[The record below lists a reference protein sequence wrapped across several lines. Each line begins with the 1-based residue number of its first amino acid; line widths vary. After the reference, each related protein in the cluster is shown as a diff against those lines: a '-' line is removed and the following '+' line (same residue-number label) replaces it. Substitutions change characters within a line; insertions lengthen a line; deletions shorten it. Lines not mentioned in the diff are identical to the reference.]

1 METSIEV
8 QASAA
13 AAWELLTDTRRW
25 SLWGPSVVAAGCD
38 PPVIGPDSVGWVQT
52 AVGVRLPF
60 RITRF
65 DQGRSW
71 SWQVAGIPATG
82 HRVEALG
89 PHRCRV
95 CFEVPF
101 WAAPYVAVCWLAAK
115 RIKHILEKE
124 NRV

>member
-25 SLWGPSVVAAGCD
+25 SQWGPSVVAAGCD